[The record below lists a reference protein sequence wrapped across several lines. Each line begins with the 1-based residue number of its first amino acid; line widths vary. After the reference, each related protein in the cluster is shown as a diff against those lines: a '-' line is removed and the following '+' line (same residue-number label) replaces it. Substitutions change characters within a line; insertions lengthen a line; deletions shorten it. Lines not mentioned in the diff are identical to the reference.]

1 MTPSPSIANSF
12 TGVKALVIG
21 DVMLDR
27 EVVGQVHRVSPEAPV
42 PIVSIQR
49 QRVCP
54 GGAGN
59 VAASLAALGCHVTL
73 AGCIG
78 TDREG
83 ELLRHALRQANVAKL
98 LLTASA
104 ELHTI
109 CKTRIVAAGQH
120 LLRLDQ
126 DGCRTD
132 VERYGEALRADVLPQ
147 IDRHQV
153 VVLSDYEKGTL
164 GEGLIREVIGRCR
177 AAKIPCV
184 VDPKK
189 TDLQVYRGATILC
202 PNLQEAERGL
212 KSALADD
219 DAVAAAA
226 RQLRDDLSLDFMLIT
241 RGAEGMTLATHQGTA
256 HIPPRRCMARDVTGA
271 GDTVVAVLAAC
282 LGRACD
288 MEAACRLAALAA
300 SLAVSRSGTYVV
312 SAGELQN
319 ADEGKSPKILDWPA
333 VKAFLEEPRRHGQ
346 RVVFTNGCFDILH
359 AGHLYCL
366 ERARQLGDLLVVG
379 LNSDQSVRLLK
390 GESRPIIDQ
399 EHRAA
404 LLAGLA
410 CVNAVVIFDEETPAA
425 LVAHLHP
432 DVLVKGGEYAPA
444 TIAGADTVAGYGG
457 QVVTI
462 PMLPG
467 LSTTR
472 IVNAGKDGKLLR
484 TVGAPGESSAGPT
497 ATSEGGRHET

>member
-1 MTPSPSIANSF
+1 MLSVVNSF

-27 EVVGQVHRVSPEAPV
+27 EVAGRVHRISPEAPV
-42 PIVSIQR
+42 PIVSIQQ

-59 VAASLAALGCHVTL
+59 VAASLAALGCQVTL
-73 AGCIG
+73 VGCIG

-83 ELLRHALRQANVAKL
+83 ELLRHALRQADVAKL

-109 CKTRIVAAGQH
+109 CKTRILAGGQQ

-126 DGCRTD
+126 DGHRTD
-132 VERYGEALRADVLPQ
+132 IERYGEALRCDVLPQ
-147 IDRHQV
+147 IEQHQV

-164 GEGLIREVIGRCR
+164 SESLIREVVDRCR
-177 AAKIPCV
+177 SANIPCI

-189 TDLQVYRGATILC
+189 TDLQVYRGATLLC
-202 PNLQEAERGL
+202 PNLHEAERGL
-212 KSALADD
+212 RTDLADNN
-219 DAVAAAA
+219 AVAAAA
-226 RQLRDDLSLDFMLIT
+226 QQLRGDLSLDFMLIT
-241 RGAEGMTLATHQGTA
+241 QGAEGMTLATPQGTVHVPA
-256 HIPPRRCMARDVTGA
+256 RRCAARDITGA

-282 LGRACD
+282 LATSWEIG
-288 MEAACRLAALAA
+288 AACRLATLAA
-300 SLAVSRSGTYVV
+300 SLAVGRSGTYVV
-312 SAGELQN
+312 SAEELQI
-319 ADEGKSPKILDWPA
+319 AHEGKSPKILNRQSA
-333 VKAFLEEPRRHGQ
+333 QAFADDSRRQGQ

-366 ERARQLGDLLVVG
+366 EQARQLGDCLIVG
-379 LNSDQSVRLLK
+379 LNSDQSVRILK
-390 GESRPIIDQ
+390 GDSRPIIDQ
-399 EHRAA
+399 DHRAA

-410 CVNAVVIFDEETPAA
+410 CVDAVVLFDEETPAA
-425 LVAHLHP
+425 LIMHLRP
-432 DVLVKGGEYAPA
+432 DVLIKGGEYDPA
-444 TIAGADTVAGYGG
+444 TIPGADTLARYGG
-457 QVVTI
+457 QVITI

-472 IVNAGKDGKLLR
+472 IVNAGKDGKPLR
-484 TVGAPGESSAGPT
+484 ESDNAGGGIAPSA
-497 ATSEGGRHET
+497 SQSNR

>member
-1 MTPSPSIANSF
+1 MINRMNHITEAF
-12 TGVKALVIG
+12 LGLKALVIG

-27 EVVGQVHRVSPEAPV
+27 EVVGRVHRISPEAPV
-42 PIVSIQR
+42 PVVSIQH

-59 VAASLAALGCHVTL
+59 VAASLAALGCQVTL

-83 ELLRHALRQANVAKL
+83 ELLRNALRQANVAKL

-109 CKTRIVAAGQH
+109 CKTRVLAGGQH

-132 VERYGEALRADVLPQ
+132 VERYGEALRSDVLPQ
-147 IDRHQV
+147 IEQHQI

-164 GEGLIREVIGRCR
+164 SERLIREVIDRCR
-177 AAKIPCV
+177 SAKIPCL

-189 TDLQVYRGATILC
+189 TDLQVYRGATLLC
-202 PNLQEAERGL
+202 PNLHEAERGL
-212 KSALADD
+212 RSNLADD
-219 DAVAAAA
+219 DAIAAAA
-226 RQLRDDLSLDFMLIT
+226 QQLRANLSLDFMLIT
-241 RGAEGMTLATHQGTA
+241 RGAEGMTLATDRGTA
-256 HIPPRRCMARDVTGA
+256 CIPAKRCLARDVTGA

-282 LGRACD
+282 LASD
-288 MEAACRLAALAA
+288 WDINAACRLATLAA
-300 SLAVSRSGTYVV
+300 SLAVGRSGTYVV
-312 SAGELQN
+312 SADELQF
-319 ADEGKSPKILDWPA
+319 AYQGTSPKILNRQSA
-333 VKAFLEEPRRHGQ
+333 KAFVEDSRRHGQ
-346 RVVFTNGCFDILH
+346 RVVFTKGCFDILH

-366 ERARQLGDLLVVG
+366 EQARQLGDRLIVG
-379 LNSDQSVRLLK
+379 LNSDQSVRILK
-390 GESRPIIDQ
+390 GDSRPIIDQ
-399 EHRAA
+399 DNRAA

-410 CVNAVVIFDEETPAA
+410 CVDAVVLFDEETPAA
-425 LVAHLHP
+425 LIEHLRP

-444 TIAGADTVAGYGG
+444 TIAGADTVARYGG
-457 QVVTI
+457 QVITI

-472 IVNAGKDGKLLR
+472 IVNAGKDGKPLR
-484 TVGAPGESSAGPT
+484 ALGLAGDSRVGPPADESN
-497 ATSEGGRHET
+497 R